1 MLLGN
6 NYSKTYCQSFF
17 KTVSMN
23 SLVSNNVLIFI
34 PTKQNALLPGW
45 RCVKSC
51 SLTENRQVGP
61 RRDIQITKVWCETFS
76 SVKDWVN
83 WEMLCT
89 SLGIWGCL
97 LAPWSNSHA
106 HPFTELYTRI
116 NSLLNPSCDCQ
127 LLWLHVKKTII
138 YSPRASSCCIPSV
151 HTEHCTA
158 GTNATALLQDSLRR
172 ILKSFYLILRH
183 SICLRLWHFLT
194 YHFIGLWFVLEKIN
208 TIVLNIGWVLSGW
221 DRKSVV

>member
-6 NYSKTYCQSFF
+6 NYSKTYCQSFL

-34 PTKQNALLPGW
+34 HTKQNALLPGW

-51 SLTENRQVGP
+51 SLTENQQVWA

-83 WEMLCT
+83 WEMLLYVPLWDSVNVFWPHGQIAMLIHSQNYT
-89 SLGIWGCL
+89 Y
-97 LAPWSNSHA
+97 
-106 HPFTELYTRI
+106 YTRI

-138 YSPRASSCCIPSV
+138 YSPRASSLCIPSV
-151 HTEHCTA
+151 RTEHCTA
-158 GTNATALLQDSLRR
+158 GTNTTALLQDSLRR
-172 ILKSFYLILRH
+172 ILKSFY
-183 SICLRLWHFLT
+183 CT
-194 YHFIGLWFVLEKIN
+194 
-208 TIVLNIGWVLSGW
+208 
-221 DRKSVV
+221 